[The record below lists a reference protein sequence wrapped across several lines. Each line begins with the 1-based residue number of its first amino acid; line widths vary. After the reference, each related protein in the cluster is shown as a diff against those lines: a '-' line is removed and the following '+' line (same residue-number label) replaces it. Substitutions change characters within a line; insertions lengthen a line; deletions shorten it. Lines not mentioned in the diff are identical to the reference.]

1 METFVT
7 LIGVTDIERCLE
19 LKLFNSIK
27 RGGGGRRLSIHVHY
41 HQEWD
46 TNDCTVHVK
55 IAIILCGACDII

>member
-27 RGGGGRRLSIHVHY
+27 RGGGGASIIDSRSLPPGMGY
-41 HQEWD
+41 
-46 TNDCTVHVK
+46 
-55 IAIILCGACDII
+55 